1 MGLMWDSFGWDMGF
15 GSRMSVEFRPNCT
28 GFVKNSQEKDY
39 YSCIIYK
46 GQGCLEKKLQGSRK
60 MRLRLEPIIPF
71 YVTRLITTRASA
83 GSMAV
88 RSDFNQM
95 TREQRIYLN

>member
-46 GQGCLEKKLQGSRK
+46 GQGCLKKNFTRVKENATAAGTNNPFLRHPTDNDACIR
-60 MRLRLEPIIPF
+60 RLHGRQIGF
-71 YVTRLITTRASA
+71 
-83 GSMAV
+83 
-88 RSDFNQM
+88 
-95 TREQRIYLN
+95 